1 MKKIMTMFVINE
13 IIATVHITYDRMI
26 SHNSRGRMHA
36 RIESKLKNTVGE
48 DKTEFE
54 SVDTI
59 ISYIDEV
66 KFHFI
71 SGINH
76 STITYET

>member
-1 MKKIMTMFVINE
+1 MFIINE
-13 IIATVHITYDRMI
+13 IIATVHITHDRMI

-36 RIESKLKNTVGE
+36 RIESKLRNIVGE

-66 KFHFI
+66 KFHLFQ
-71 SGINH
+71 
-76 STITYET
+76 E